1 MRLRSIVR
9 IFTPS
14 ITTLGYALFLAINAA
29 GVWGGVF
36 PFLPL
41 EFQTPQIVFWFFF
54 AQSVVFSASYFA
66 SMIGGYFMPGPTRT
80 FIVRLATVPYLLGW
94 CCLIGAIYLSEWSL
108 PLVVAGGALLGLGS
122 AGFYMLWQRLFA
134 SQDADS
140 GNRELILGTAWAA
153 LLYFSL
159 YLIPQAV
166 TAFLIPL
173 VFLPLF
179 GLTIALK
186 SRTIDRDQAMFQDV
200 PREHP
205 RVYRRVARDYWRSAL
220 CVGALGFCTGIMR
233 SLAIGEP
240 AVGSLV
246 NALSMGGRCAAA
258 IALLALWQFKNLRL
272 NVVGAYRVFFPI
284 VITGFLVLPF
294 LPEGYVRWLAAV
306 LYAVY
311 SVAIMLMMIQCAQAS
326 RDRGINPVFIYGFFG
341 GIVYALHDVGFIGGT
356 FAEQIMVMGV
366 APLAVVALVAV
377 YLLGL
382 MYFIGQG
389 GFVRI
394 FKLDADSAD
403 AAASIE
409 LVALRASRASERRS
423 EGRRAAAD
431 TDLGAKADDEE
442 GSQPHSERRQG
453 AETDAHGQTA
463 QGTEAASTGAQTQRA
478 RRARPDE
485 RVYQDRISTQAAALQ
500 RRYRLSAREA
510 EVMELIARGN
520 TVARIAEDL
529 VVSENTIRTHSKR
542 IYAKLDIN
550 KKQELLDLIESFDP
564 SELED

>member
-108 PLVVAGGALLGLGS
+108 PLVVTGGALLGLGS

-246 NALSMGGRCAAA
+246 NALSMGGMCAAA

-485 RVYQDRISTQAAALQ
+485 RVYQDRISKQAAALQ

-542 IYAKLDIN
+542 IYAKLDIH